1 MPNRIMK
8 SLLSPVVFLALTLVA
23 GASEQAVND
32 LIPRLAAPN
41 VEERLAPQNE
51 LQAMAAKAS
60 RPGAESERL
69 ALARILAAKAADG
82 SVPQPARV
90 SIVRQLEYIGA
101 AESVPALTSLLN
113 GGDAELRECARR
125 ALAVNS
131 AADAGQTLREA
142 LAKGGE
148 SAWRIGLV
156 DALGQREDGSAVS
169 LITRELGDPATAQAA
184 SLALGRI
191 GTESAIAELWK
202 AAEKDLP
209 GANQALAE
217 AAGRLATKGK
227 SKAAEAICVR
237 LLKKDLPAPIKGGA
251 LVTMARVAPNEAK
264 PLIREALAGNNSRL
278 QTAAISAARIAFG
291 KSTSPTL
298 AEWYPKLNPATKL
311 LVLRELDSSAEKLVL
326 GALADADES
335 VRLVALETLGR
346 VGGAASVPVL
356 LKSAADSPAPFQ
368 RVANASLTR
377 ISGPGVDAALQQL
390 AGSGDAGFRAA
401 AIRTMGDRAQVAAVA
416 TLLKY
421 AADTDSIV
429 SGAACVSLGKLGG
442 ETEVEPVAKLAMSGS
457 VPEADAALGSIL
469 SRIENKDA
477 AATKL
482 AAMSQQAD
490 NSHVAVLF
498 GAMATLG
505 GRTAMQAVLEKTSS
519 ADDGVKDA
527 AIRALAN
534 WPDFAAVKPLLE
546 FAAKSDTSKVHQVL
560 ALRGV
565 ARLARSSEQEAP
577 ANRVA
582 AAQMVMK
589 AAQRDE
595 EKKEAI
601 ATLGAIV
608 SPEAVAALKPLLA
621 DPAMKAEAAQAGI
634 NLAQS
639 LRRGNRRAAEDL
651 VKDITAADVP
661 ADLKQKAADVLKR

>member
-1 MPNRIMK
+1 
-8 SLLSPVVFLALTLVA
+8 
-23 GASEQAVND
+23 
-32 LIPRLAAPN
+32 
-41 VEERLAPQNE
+41 
-51 LQAMAAKAS
+51 
-60 RPGAESERL
+60 
-69 ALARILAAKAADG
+69 
-82 SVPQPARV
+82 
-90 SIVRQLEYIGA
+90 
-101 AESVPALTSLLN
+101 
-113 GGDAELRECARR
+113 
-125 ALAVNS
+125 
-131 AADAGQTLREA
+131 
-142 LAKGGE
+142 
-148 SAWRIGLV
+148 
-156 DALGQREDGSAVS
+156 
-169 LITRELGDPATAQAA
+169 
-184 SLALGRI
+184 
-191 GTESAIAELWK
+191 LWK

-209 GANQALAE
+209 GASQALAE
-217 AAGRLATKGK
+217 AAGRLATKGQK
-227 SKAAEAICVR
+227 KAAEAICVR

-251 LVTMARVAPNEAK
+251 LVTLARVAPAEAK
-264 PLIREALAGNNSRL
+264 PLIQETLAGSNSRL

-291 KSTSPTL
+291 KSTSATL
-298 AEWYPKLNPATKL
+298 AEWYPKLNPATRL

-326 GALADADES
+326 GAVADADES

-346 VGGAASVPVL
+346 IGGAASMPVL
-356 LKSAADSPAPFQ
+356 LKSAADSPAPIQ
-368 RVANASLTR
+368 RIANASLTR
-377 ISGPGVDAALQQL
+377 ISGPGADAALQKL
-390 AGSGDAGFRAA
+390 AGSGDPGLRAA
-401 AIRTMGDRAQVAAVA
+401 AIRAMGDRTQVAAVA

-421 AADTDSIV
+421 AADTNRIV

-482 AAMSQQAD
+482 ATMSQKAD
-490 NSHVAVLF
+490 NSQVAVLF

-546 FAAKSDTSKVHQVL
+546 IGAKSETSKVHQVL

-577 ANRVA
+577 ANRIA
-582 AAQMVMK
+582 AAQMVLK

-608 SPEAVAALKPLLA
+608 SPEAVAALAPLLA
-621 DPAMKAEAAQAGI
+621 DSAMKAEAAQAGI

-639 LRRGNRRAAEDL
+639 LRRGNRRAAEDM
-651 VKDITAADVP
+651 VKDITAADVS
-661 ADLKQKAADVLKR
+661 ADLKQKAADALKR

>member
-1 MPNRIMK
+1 MQMILRRLIPNHFMK
-8 SLLSPVVFLALTLVA
+8 RLLLPFVWLAFTCAA

-32 LIPRLAAPN
+32 LIPRLAAPRI
-41 VEERLAPQNE
+41 EDRLAPQNE

-60 RPGAESERL
+60 RPGAEAERL
-69 ALARILAAKAADG
+69 ALARILAPKAADG

-90 SIVRQLEYIGA
+90 WFVRQLEYIGA
-101 AESVPALTSLLN
+101 AESVPALAGLLT
-113 GGDAELRECARR
+113 GSDPELRECARR
-125 ALAVNS
+125 ALAANS
-131 AADAGQTLREA
+131 AAEAGQTLREA

-148 SAWRIGLV
+148 AAWRIGLV
-156 DALGQREDGSAVS
+156 DALGQREDGSAVN

-209 GANQALAE
+209 GANHALAE
-217 AAGRLATKGK
+217 AAGRLATKGQK
-227 SKAAEAICVR
+227 KAAEAICVR
-237 LLKKDLPAPIKGGA
+237 LLKKGLPAPIKGGA
-251 LVTMARVAPNEAK
+251 LVTLARVAPAEAK
-264 PLIREALAGNNSRL
+264 PLIQEALAGGDSRL

-291 KSTSPTL
+291 KSTSATL

-311 LVLRELDSSAEKLVL
+311 LVLRELDSSAEQLVL

-356 LKSAADSPAPFQ
+356 LKSAADSPAPIQ
-368 RVANASLTR
+368 RIANTSLTR
-377 ISGPGVDAALQQL
+377 ISGPGADAALQEL
-390 AGSGDAGFRAA
+390 AGRGDPGFRAA
-401 AIRTMGDRAQVAAVA
+401 AIRAMGDRAQLAAVT

-421 AADTDSIV
+421 ASDTNKIV

-482 AAMSQQAD
+482 AAMSQKAD

-505 GRTAMQAVLEKTSS
+505 GGQNCNAAM
-519 ADDGVKDA
+519 
-527 AIRALAN
+527 AL
-534 WPDFAAVKPLLE
+534 
-546 FAAKSDTSKVHQVL
+546 
-560 ALRGV
+560 
-565 ARLARSSEQEAP
+565 
-577 ANRVA
+577 
-582 AAQMVMK
+582 M
-589 AAQRDE
+589 
-595 EKKEAI
+595 
-601 ATLGAIV
+601 
-608 SPEAVAALKPLLA
+608 
-621 DPAMKAEAAQAGI
+621 
-634 NLAQS
+634 
-639 LRRGNRRAAEDL
+639 
-651 VKDITAADVP
+651 
-661 ADLKQKAADVLKR
+661 